1 MAFTIRRL
9 AFLVAVLAGLN
20 GAVFSQQHDPFFAET
35 EFAVWSQQ
43 SPVEEIPWKLQLE
56 SGGLTVY
63 QRIVGH
69 FIIDID
75 GRYLKRRSAPGDVI
89 ALIQVTDGA
98 GHIHQDHST
107 LYVESK
113 AAGLKYGAYFV
124 WHVFLL
130 PGDYDVKLAVYD
142 KLTRKHSFARRSLRI
157 EPLSKDPMPD
167 LWNDLPT
174 IEFLKAKAKEIDS
187 FFHPEAVGR
196 LRLAVNPRRPVRV
209 ELLANVTGTGR
220 AMVSHSAYNFNLGSL
235 LPIVKT
241 FSQMEVRGGALNI
254 ELLDLVRRQIAFQQE
269 AARDLDWP
277 RLKAAVTSA
286 DPTTVDVRSLR
297 DVKHTAAFL
306 RKEVAQRIES
316 GAGPDDALPV
326 LVLVSSA
333 AFFEN
338 LDDIRDTILPAT
350 CNCAVY
356 YIRYNPFAL
365 RFHAPA
371 ADFDNVRK
379 VLKPLPVRTHVA
391 GSPQDLRRIMS
402 EIMDEIS
409 KL

>member
-1 MAFTIRRL
+1 MAFRIRRL
-9 AFLVAVLAGLN
+9 ALLVAVLAGLKS
-20 GAVFSQQHDPFFAET
+20 AVFAQHLDPFFAET
-35 EFAVWSQQ
+35 DYALWSRQG
-43 SPVEEIPWKLQLE
+43 PVEEVPWKLHVE

-69 FIIDID
+69 FIIDVD
-75 GRYLKRRSAPGDVI
+75 GRYLKRRPASGDVI
-89 ALIQVTDGA
+89 ALIQLTDSA
-98 GHIHQDHST
+98 GHIHQDHSA
-107 LYVESK
+107 LFVESK
-113 AAGLKYGAYFV
+113 TPDLKHGAYFV

-142 KLTRKHSFARRSLRI
+142 KLTRKHSFARRSLHI

-167 LWNDLPT
+167 LWNDLPS
-174 IEFLKAKAKEIDS
+174 IEFLKAKSKEPDS
-187 FFHPEAVGR
+187 LFHPETVGR
-196 LRLAVNPRRPVRV
+196 LRLEVNPRRPVRL
-209 ELLANVTGTGR
+209 EFLANLTGTGR

-254 ELLDLVRRQIAFQQE
+254 ELLDLVRRQIAFQQQ

-286 DPTTVDVRSLR
+286 DPTTVDVHSLQG
-297 DVKHTAAFL
+297 VKHTAAFL

-326 LVLVSSA
+326 LVLVSSS

-338 LDDIRDTILPAT
+338 LDGIRDTLLPAS

-365 RFHAPA
+365 RFRVSA

-379 VLKPLPVRTHVA
+379 VLKPLPVRMHVA
-391 GSPQDLRRIMS
+391 GSPQDLRRIMA
-402 EIMDEIS
+402 EIVSEIS

>member
-1 MAFTIRRL
+1 MAFTIRRFAL
-9 AFLVAVLAGLN
+9 LVAVLAGLK
-20 GAVFSQQHDPFFAET
+20 GAVFGQRLDPFFAET
-35 EFAVWSQQ
+35 EFALWSRQV
-43 SPVEEIPWKLQLE
+43 PVEEIPWKLQME

-69 FIIDID
+69 FIIDVD
-75 GRYLKRRSAPGDVI
+75 GRYLKRRPGSGDLI
-89 ALIQVTDGA
+89 ALIQVTDSA
-98 GHIHQDHST
+98 GHVHQNHSA
-107 LYVESK
+107 LYVEK
-113 AAGLKYGAYFV
+113 NTPNLKYKTYFV

-130 PGDYDVKLAVYD
+130 PGDYDVELAVYD
-142 KLTRKHSFARRSLRI
+142 KLTRKHSFAKRILRI

-174 IEFLKAKAKEIDS
+174 VEFLKAKSKEIDS
-187 FFHPEAVGR
+187 IFQPETVGR
-196 LRLAVNPRRPVRV
+196 LRLAVIPRRPLRV
-209 ELLANVTGTGR
+209 ELLANLTGTGR

-254 ELLDLVRRQIAFQQE
+254 EILDLVHRQIAFQQE
-269 AARDLDWP
+269 AAGDLDWP

-286 DPTTVDVRSLR
+286 DPATVDVHSLQ

-316 GAGPDDALPV
+316 GAGPGDALPV

-338 LDDIRDTILPAT
+338 LDDTQDTLLPAT

-365 RFHAPA
+365 RFRAPA
-371 ADFDNVRK
+371 IDFDNVRK
-379 VLKPLPVRTHVA
+379 VLKPLPVRMLVA
-391 GSPQDLRRIMS
+391 GSPQDLRRIMAQ
-402 EIMDEIS
+402 IMDEIS

>member
-9 AFLVAVLAGLN
+9 ALLVAALAGLKAA
-20 GAVFSQQHDPFFAET
+20 AVSQQLDPFFPGT
-35 EFAVWSQQ
+35 EFALWSQQ
-43 SPVEEIPWKLQLE
+43 GPVEEIPWKLVVG

-69 FIIDID
+69 FIVDID
-75 GRYLKRRSAPGDVI
+75 GRYLKRRSASGDVI
-89 ALIQVTDGA
+89 ALIQLTDGA
-98 GHIHQDHST
+98 GHTYQDHST
-107 LYVESK
+107 LYIESK
-113 AAGLKYGAYFV
+113 TPDLKHGAYFV

-142 KLTRKHSFARRSLRI
+142 KLTRKHSFSRRSLRI

-167 LWNDLPT
+167 LWNDLPP
-174 IEFLKAKAKEIDS
+174 IEFLKAKSKDPDS
-187 FFHPEAVGR
+187 FFHPETVGR
-196 LRLAVNPRRPVRV
+196 LRLVVNPRRPVRV
-209 ELLANVTGTGR
+209 EFLANLTGTGR

-235 LPIVKT
+235 LPIVKA

-254 ELLDLVRRQIAFQQE
+254 EILDLVRRQVAFQQE
-269 AARDLDWP
+269 AARGLDWP
-277 RLKAAVTSA
+277 RLKAAVASA
-286 DPTTVDVRSLR
+286 DPTTVDVHSLQ

-306 RKEVAQRIES
+306 RKEIAQRIES

-338 LDDIRDTILPAT
+338 LHDIRDTLLPAT

-356 YIRYNPFAL
+356 YIRYNPVAL
-365 RFHAPA
+365 RFRAPA
-371 ADFDNVRK
+371 VDFDNVRK
-379 VLKPLPVRTHVA
+379 VLKPLPVRMHVA
-391 GSPQDLRRIMS
+391 DSPQDLRRIMA
-402 EIMDEIS
+402 EIVDEIS
-409 KL
+409 RM